1 MQRPGCLL
9 SFFIFII
16 YFWLCWVFIAGR
28 GLSLVV
34 VRGATLHCGAW
45 ASPCGGFSCC
55 RALVLGARAAVIAA
69 QAYLPRGMW
78 DLPGPGIE
86 PVSPVL

>member
-1 MQRPGCLL
+1 MSVQ
-9 SFFIFII
+9 FF
-16 YFWLCWVFIAGR
+16 YFYYLFLAVLGLHCWAWAFSSCGE
-28 GLSLVV
+28 S
-34 VRGATLHCGAW
+34 GATLHCGAW

-69 QAYLPRGMW
+69 QAYLPRGVW